1 MLVVNYNEHLGL
13 HFIDTL
19 AGLAVGGVAAH
30 APDGVGG
37 VEDGLSGFQHGHRAF
52 YFLFKLLFHCLG
64 FFGLSCGQEIVQKSF
79 F

>member
-30 APDGVGG
+30 APDGIGG
-37 VEDGLSGFQHGHRAF
+37 VEDGLSRLQDGHRAF
-52 YFLFKLLFHCLG
+52 D
-64 FFGLSCGQEIVQKSF
+64 FFFE
-79 F
+79 